1 MFLGCFWDVSRMF
14 LTKEPHTKLQV
25 LTPGNA
31 AKPMNMPLPRPD
43 FNMDGGENKEAQSGH
58 FGIARVRPAATYP
71 AQKNVRFRAIGPP
84 YFRRQP
90 DTHTH
95 SLLHSKATR
104 CREASG
110 KVEGCSSHEFGDIPR
125 DGKNIPR
132 DGKHIPRDGM
142 NTLECGGNVCA
153 AFVDRLSNVEMWRE
167 QGPYGSSMQ
176 GSCGQE
182 APKAQPKALDSPGPG
197 TLASS
202 PFKGLSSTWV
212 ALGHLGSTRV
222 ALG

>member
-14 LTKEPHTKLQV
+14 LTKEPHTMLQV

-31 AKPMNMPLPRPD
+31 AKPMN
-43 FNMDGGENKEAQSGH
+43 
-58 FGIARVRPAATYP
+58 
-71 AQKNVRFRAIGPP
+71 
-84 YFRRQP
+84 
-90 DTHTH
+90 
-95 SLLHSKATR
+95 TR

-212 ALGHLGSTRV
+212 ALG
-222 ALG
+222 